1 MTLRLRITARA
12 AAEIE
17 RADAWWRRH
26 RLAVPDAVRDDL
38 KTAFDLLVLQPG
50 IGERVDSVRL
60 VGTRSLQIDRIRY
73 DLYYVVRGAE
83 LVVLSLWH
91 SNRGRQPRV

>member
-1 MTLRLRITARA
+1 VTLRLRITARA

-17 RADAWWRRH
+17 RADAWWRKH
-26 RLAVPDAVRDDL
+26 RLAVPNAVREDL
-38 KTAFDLLVLQPG
+38 AAAFELLVLQPG
-50 IGERVDSVRL
+50 IGEKVENVRL
-60 VGTRSLQIDRIRY
+60 AGTRSLQIDRIRY
-73 DLYYVVRGAE
+73 DLYYVVRGGE

>member
-17 RADAWWRRH
+17 RADAWWREH
-26 RLAVPDAVRDDL
+26 RLAVPDALRKDL
-38 KTAFDLLVLQPG
+38 RAAFELLVLQPG
-50 IGERVDSVRL
+50 IGEKVESVRL
-60 VGTRSLQIDRIRY
+60 QGTRSLQIDRIRY
-73 DLYYVVRGAE
+73 DLYHVVRGDE
-83 LVVLSLWH
+83 LVVPSLWH